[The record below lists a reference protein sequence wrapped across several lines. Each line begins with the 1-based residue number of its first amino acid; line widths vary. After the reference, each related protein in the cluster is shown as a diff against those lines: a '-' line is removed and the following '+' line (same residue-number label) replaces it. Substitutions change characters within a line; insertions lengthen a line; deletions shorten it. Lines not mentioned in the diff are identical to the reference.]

1 MSIFDDI
8 PLEVGTTYFDK
19 RVEEFNPK
27 DQKYLISCSGTARKH
42 YPRWLSRELVESHHG
57 QSLMSGVE
65 TRAASPGN
73 AYNTR
78 FFRSKA

>member
-19 RVEEFNPK
+19 RIEEFNPK
-27 DQKYLISCSGTARKH
+27 DQKYLISCSGTAAKH
-42 YPRWLSRELVESHHG
+42 YPRWLSRGLVESQHG

-65 TRAASPGN
+65 ARQASPGN